1 METISDF
8 ILSLLPGNNKF
19 FYLYY
24 LAFIFVFSL
33 FLIFYFSRK
42 SKNSKKDNMPQKK
55 EITINDLLKIVSSSK
70 STLKDLLFAINY
82 FIENFSI
89 ETDEKLSLEFF
100 KKLLNHKNRQKILFD
115 LFHGKVLPQNLK
127 YKNELDRIE
136 KEALNNKVK

>member
-24 LAFIFVFSL
+24 LAFIFIFSL

-42 SKNSKKDNMPQKK
+42 VKKKPEKK
-55 EITINDLLKIVSSSK
+55 ETEITMKDLLKISSSSK
-70 STLKDLLFAINY
+70 STTKDLLFAINY
-82 FIENFSI
+82 FAENFSV
-89 ETDEKLSLEFF
+89 ETDEKSSFAFF
-100 KKLLNHKNRQKILFD
+100 KKLLNHKNRQKVLFD
-115 LFHGKVLPQNLK
+115 VFHGNVLPKNLK
-127 YKNELDRIE
+127 YKLELNNIE

>member
-42 SKNSKKDNMPQKK
+42 SKKSKKENMPQKK

-100 KKLLNHKNRQKILFD
+100 KKLLNHKNRQKALFD

-127 YKNELDRIE
+127 YKNKLDKIE